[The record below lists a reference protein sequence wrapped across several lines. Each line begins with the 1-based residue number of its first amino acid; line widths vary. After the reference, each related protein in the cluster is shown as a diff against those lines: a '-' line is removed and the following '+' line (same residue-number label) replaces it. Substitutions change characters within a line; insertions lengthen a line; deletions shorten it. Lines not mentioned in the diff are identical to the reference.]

1 MAYPQRLLGEGE
13 EVVADL
19 HPHWK
24 AFVQPALLL
33 VLIVGLA
40 SFGVAAMPAG
50 RWHRAG
56 QLAVLGGALLAALA
70 GCLLPYLR
78 WRTTRFLLTNRRVVV
93 RVGILARQGRDVPL
107 HRVNDVTFGRSLLDR
122 MLGCGTLTIES
133 ASERGQLTLV
143 DVPRVEAVHRV
154 LYDLVEA
161 DDVRRR
167 SRPDPLPDPPDWH

>member
-1 MAYPQRLLGEGE
+1 MAYPRRLLGDGE

-24 AFVQPALLL
+24 K
-33 VLIVGLA
+33 LIVPAALVVVLA
-40 SFGVAAMPAG
+40 GVASYGVAAMPAG
-50 RWHRAG
+50 RWHRPG
-56 QLAVLGGALLAALA
+56 QVAVLVAAALLVLA
-70 GCLLPYLR
+70 GSVLPYLR
-78 WRTTRFLLTNRRVVV
+78 WRTTHFLLTNRRVVV

-133 ASERGQLTLV
+133 AGERGQLTLV

-161 DDVRRR
+161 DDLRRR
-167 SRPDPLPDPPDWH
+167 SRPEPVPDEPGWH

>member
-78 WRTTRFLLTNRRVVV
+78 WRTTHYVLTNRRVVV
-93 RVGILARQGRDVPL
+93 RTGILGRQGRDVPL
-107 HRVNDVTFGRSLLDR
+107 HRVNDVTFGHSFFER

-133 ASERGQLTLV
+133 AGERGQLTLV
-143 DVPRVEAVHRV
+143 DVPRVEAVQRQ
-154 LYDLVEA
+154 LYELVEA
-161 DDVRRR
+161 DDARRR
-167 SRPDPLPDPPDWH
+167 GRPEPLPDEPQWR